1 MIAVGCPFCAIVAGR
16 LEASVVAQ
24 TPTALAFLDMR
35 QAVPGH
41 VLVVPRQHVE
51 DIYAIEPAVAGEVMQ
66 LGVRVAQ
73 ALRAV
78 FQPPGLNLWQ
88 SNGVAGGQEVPHF
101 HLHVQPR
108 RVADGLL
115 RVYPGG
121 QPAPASRDALE
132 RMAEGIRLSLPLD
145 GVSPAPRSTP

>member
-1 MIAVGCPFCAIVAGR
+1 VSCPFCEIVAGR

-24 TPTALAFLDMR
+24 SEHALAFLDLR

-51 DIYAIEPAVAGEVMQ
+51 DIHAIDPVLAGDVMQ

-73 ALRAV
+73 ALGRLLH
-78 FQPPGLNLWQ
+78 PPGLNLWQ
-88 SNGVAGGQEVPHF
+88 SNGAAGGQEVPHF

-108 RVADGLL
+108 RVADGLF
-115 RVYPGG
+115 RVYPQGL
-121 QPAPASRDALE
+121 PAPASRDALDQLAV
-132 RMAEGIRLSLPLD
+132 RIRGALSP
-145 GVSPAPRSTP
+145 

>member
-1 MIAVGCPFCAIVAGR
+1 MSCPFCEIVAGR

-24 TPTALAFLDMR
+24 SEHSLAFLDLR

-41 VLVVPRQHVE
+41 VLVIPRQHVA
-51 DIYAIEPAVAGEVMQ
+51 DIHAIDPELAGDVMQ

-73 ALRAV
+73 ALGRLLH
-78 FQPPGLNLWQ
+78 PPGINLWQ
-88 SNGVAGGQEVPHF
+88 SNGAAAGQEVGHF

-115 RVYPGG
+115 RVYPHGL
-121 QPAPASRDALE
+121 PAATPRDALE
-132 RMAEGIRLSLPLD
+132 QLAARIRE
-145 GVSPAPRSTP
+145 VFSP

>member
-1 MIAVGCPFCAIVAGR
+1 MTCPFCAIAAGQ

-24 TPTALAFLDMR
+24 TAHSLAFLDLR

-51 DIYAIEPAVAGEVMQ
+51 DIYAIDPVLAGDVMQ

-73 ALRAV
+73 ALRKTFHPA
-78 FQPPGLNLWQ
+78 GLNLWQ
-88 SNGVAGGQEVPHF
+88 SNGAAAGQEVPHF

-115 RVYPGG
+115 RVYPQGV
-121 QPAPASRDALE
+121 PAPAARAALE
-132 RMAEGIRLSLPLD
+132 QLAERIRSSLSP
-145 GVSPAPRSTP
+145 S

>member
-1 MIAVGCPFCAIVAGR
+1 MDCPFCAIVAGR
-16 LEASVVAQ
+16 RQASVVAQ
-24 TPTALAFLDMR
+24 SDRALAFLDLR

-41 VLVVPRQHVE
+41 VLVVPREHVE
-51 DIYAIEPAVAGEVMQ
+51 NIYTIDPAVAGEVMQ

-73 ALRAV
+73 ALREA

-88 SNGVAGGQEVPHF
+88 SNGAAGGQEVPHF

-115 RVYPGG
+115 RVYTHGA
-121 QPAPASRDALE
+121 PAPASRDELDRLAE
-132 RMAEGIRLSLPLD
+132 RIRPFLSP
-145 GVSPAPRSTP
+145 